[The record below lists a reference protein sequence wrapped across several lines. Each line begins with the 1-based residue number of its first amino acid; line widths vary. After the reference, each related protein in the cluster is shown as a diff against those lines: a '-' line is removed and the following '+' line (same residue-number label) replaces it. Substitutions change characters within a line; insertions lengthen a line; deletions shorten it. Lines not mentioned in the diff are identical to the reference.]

1 MSKSHVD
8 ACIDCASF
16 YVLFKEFLTNL
27 PLKIIIQCAVDQHKP
42 LVLQD
47 LTFLISPNL
56 QVLSS
61 HFSEVTDLVDEK
73 CVKEKISQFQSM
85 FNART
90 STCSICVD
98 IKKMS
103 YEFCCFSSDLDI
115 QLKNLENCSTQ
126 KLSASQ
132 QVLTICILCFF
143 STFGLVVKTIESVAN
158 NNVSNSVGSYLA
170 ILRGT
175 EPVGGLM
182 HPEDDG

>member
-1 MSKSHVD
+1 
-8 ACIDCASF
+8 
-16 YVLFKEFLTNL
+16 
-27 PLKIIIQCAVDQHKP
+27 
-42 LVLQD
+42 
-47 LTFLISPNL
+47 
-56 QVLSS
+56 
-61 HFSEVTDLVDEK
+61 
-73 CVKEKISQFQSM
+73 M
-85 FNART
+85 FNTRT

-98 IKKMS
+98 QKKLS